1 MSSDLAAYLQEI
13 REKRGY
19 LLPHHGL
26 MAVSMPK
33 LLDAYDALYTELT
46 LKDRVLTKHGHEYVW
61 MAILIASKEA
71 IGTHHIPRYLDA
83 GGSAPEFQ
91 SVLAITSLAMG
102 SSSYRFVGEHWQEH
116 LPDVDPFAG
125 YVDAFRAAAEG
136 SDLGL
141 AHMAA
146 AAVFTTLG
154 DWPGLEW
161 QLLAA
166 YADGT
171 DENGLAEALSLTMFP
186 GGVPNFVEAADV
198 WRNVVLSGKVD
209 ASPEFRTWAALSGQ
223 GGFNEASGIG
233 PQHD

>member
-1 MSSDLAAYLQEI
+1 MPMDLADYLNDI
-13 REKRGY
+13 RDKRGY

-26 MAVSMPK
+26 MAVSMPA

-46 LKDRVLTKHGHEYVW
+46 LKDRVLTKHGHEFVW

-83 GGSAPEFQ
+83 GGTEDEFQ
-91 SVLAITSLAMG
+91 AILRITALAMG
-102 SSSYRFVGEHWQEH
+102 SSSHRFVNEHWQEH
-116 LPDVDPFAG
+116 LAGLNPFAA
-125 YVDAFRAAAEG
+125 YVDAFQRAAEG
-136 SDLGL
+136 AGRGL

-154 DWPGLEW
+154 DWAGLEW

-166 YADGT
+166 YADGI
-171 DENGLAEALSLTMFP
+171 DETGLAEALSLTMFP

-198 WRNVVLSGKVD
+198 WRRVVMSGRVE
-209 ASPEFRTWAALSGQ
+209 ASPEIRTWAELTGQ

-233 PQHD
+233 PQES